1 MRDSAPAATVCS
13 AATGCCALSP
23 ALPPKNPREAVVV
36 AAEDEVVVVE
46 DDVSSPQRGKET
58 VQSQVR
64 YAAWQSSQPTRYE
77 YLSRPHASVVSAVV
91 RLATPEMMVSPI
103 SDGSVDAVY
112 ALSGRPRGGRGIA

>member
-23 ALPPKNPREAVVV
+23 ALPPKSPREVVVV
-36 AAEDEVVVVE
+36 AAEDEVVVE
-46 DDVSSPQRGKET
+46 DEVSSPQRGNET

-112 ALSGRPRGGRGIA
+112 ALSGRPRGGRGMA